1 MSQLAGKTVI
11 ITGSSRGVGA
21 DTAQILAA
29 QGANIIVNY
38 RSKAP
43 RANKVVKAIEEAGG
57 HATAIQADVTKSED
71 LTNLVNVAIETY
83 GSLDYLILNA
93 SGGMETGMGEDYAMR
108 LNRDA
113 QLNLARLA
121 AEKCPTEDASSSSPV
136 TRHTLSA
143 KLKPWQNTSRLQS
156 PNEQGKMRSSPKYL
170 RSLRKE
176 YHLSSYQLT

>member
-1 MSQLAGKTVI
+1 MAQLTGKTII

-29 QGANIIVNY
+29 EGANIVVNY

-43 RANKVVKAIEEAGG
+43 RANKIVKAIEEAGG
-57 HATAIQADVTKSED
+57 KAIAVQADVTNSED
-71 LTNLVNVAIETY
+71 LQNLVNTAVETF

-121 AEKCPTEDASSSSPV
+121 AEKMPEGARIVFVTSHQRISSARLRPWTSTSP
-136 TRHTLSA
+136 S
-143 KLKPWQNTSRLQS
+143 QS
-156 PNEQGKMRSSPKYL
+156 PSAQAKT
-170 RSLRKE
+170 
-176 YHLSSYQLT
+176 H